1 MNRQKILCSL
11 IIAQLSEKEKSFF
24 AICQKAVSANK
35 LNPSPQKTEEAT
47 ALTLPAPFFASG

>member
-35 LNPSPQKTEEAT
+35 LNPAPWKTEEST

>member
-35 LNPSPQKTEEAT
+35 LNPAPRKTEEAT